1 MKSLDLTGLMYILVL
16 VANQEDASPTTPNVL
31 STETKEDIQSILKQ
45 YPDLRS
51 LSPTN
56 LRWEYG
62 KLATVIKEL
71 LPLDYDRFLFALDN
85 PIFFLKG
92 TKGLHFLVAV
102 AKELSGKPIPDD
114 LLYRMW
120 KNPDRQVT
128 FLQWL
133 LDSPDDLVDFSA
145 SPNQI
150 VVVEERADM

>member
-56 LRWEYG
+56 LRWEYW

-71 LPLDYDRFLFALDN
+71 LPLDYDLFLYALDKS
-85 PIFFLKG
+85 IFFLKR
-92 TKGLHFLVAV
+92 TKGLHFLVAI
-102 AKELSGKPIPDD
+102 AK
-114 LLYRMW
+114 
-120 KNPDRQVT
+120 
-128 FLQWL
+128 
-133 LDSPDDLVDFSA
+133 
-145 SPNQI
+145 
-150 VVVEERADM
+150 